1 MDRDTTER
9 LPQPT
14 DPTVD
19 DLEGSDESA
28 SSDTEGHSMVSLD
41 LARIIASERVQDGER
56 ASRDAARVREARP
69 DRAGSS
75 REGGFLKRFGRR

>member
-1 MDRDTTER
+1 MDRDTTDR
-9 LPQPT
+9 LPQQT

-19 DLEGSDESA
+19 DIEGNDESA

-69 DRAGSS
+69 AREGSS
-75 REGGFLKRFGRR
+75 RDGGLLKRFGRR

>member
-19 DLEGSDESA
+19 DLEDSNDSA

-69 DRAGSS
+69 DREGS
-75 REGGFLKRFGRR
+75 RRDGGFLKRFGRR

>member
-14 DPTVD
+14 APTVD
-19 DLEGSDESA
+19 DLEESNESA

-56 ASRDAARVREARP
+56 ASRDAARVRESRP
-69 DRAGSS
+69 VREGS
-75 REGGFLKRFGRR
+75 RRDGGFLKRFGRR

>member
-1 MDRDTTER
+1 MDKDTTER

-19 DLEGSDESA
+19 DGEANNESA
-28 SSDTEGHSMVSLD
+28 TSDTEGHSMVSLD

-69 DRAGSS
+69 KREGSS
-75 REGGFLKRFGRR
+75 RDGGFLKRFGRR

>member
-19 DLEGSDESA
+19 DIEGSNESA
-28 SSDTEGHSMVSLD
+28 SSDTEGHSMVYLD

-56 ASRDAARVREARP
+56 ASRDAVRVREARP
-69 DRAGSS
+69 GREGSS
-75 REGGFLKRFGRR
+75 RDGGFLKRFGRR